1 MHSPLVTIFF
11 RRGFSQPSL
20 HQMVSGPRGGGV
32 VASGVEN
39 MARGASMIGTSIP
52 PPSAGVGGRRL
63 PQPPPEAQTALAMT
77 SVTPLPMGQKPV
89 PLSFRNRKL
98 PKVPTSQP
106 TNVGKGKPTLIQTN
120 KNTRDT

>member
-1 MHSPLVTIFF
+1 M
-11 RRGFSQPSL
+11 
-20 HQMVSGPRGGGV
+20 
-32 VASGVEN
+32 ASGVEN
-39 MARGASMIGTSIP
+39 MARGASMIGTSI

-98 PKVPTSQP
+98 PKVPKKDAQ
-106 TNVGKGKPTLIQTN
+106 N
-120 KNTRDT
+120 KWVLMNAPGST